1 MPTRPIR
8 LPGSFT
14 GRRGP
19 VDAGHVH
26 WCSESCVHVTVV
38 DRVIVEQIAQGKT
51 NQQIARSLNQ
61 AEPTVRNRLS
71 RIMRKLG
78 VQSRTEIAVLAL
90 QAGLLKVS

>member
-1 MPTRPIR
+1 M
-8 LPGSFT
+8 
-14 GRRGP
+14 
-19 VDAGHVH
+19 
-26 WCSESCVHVTVV
+26 V

-51 NQQIARSLNQ
+51 NQQIALSLNQ